1 VIIVPEETPLTEPY
15 WTAAKAGRLVVQECQ
30 ECGRS
35 WHPPQPSCPYCVSD
49 NYLWRQVAPCGS
61 VLSYTVVR
69 QAAHAA
75 VKESVPYIVAL
86 ITVEPG
92 ITVIC
97 NILQADPADVRIGA
111 EVELRLG
118 PTPAGIELVEAF
130 LVDLYDTW
138 TGRALTLDLTG
149 RHQGTL
155 SHASAVPSHQRVE
168 SSIPDGTV
176 SHHRA
181 EPDQAARREL
191 DNAAASVP
199 GTGADVGGTTVR
211 SR

>member
-1 VIIVPEETPLTEPY
+1 VIVIPEETPLTEPY
-15 WTAAKAGRLVVQECQ
+15 WAAAKAGRLVVQECQ

-35 WHPPQPSCPYCVSD
+35 WHPPQPSCPYCMSD
-49 NYLWRQVAPCGS
+49 NYLWRQVAPSGS

-97 NILQADPADVRIGA
+97 NILQADPADVRIGT

-118 PTPAGIELVEAF
+118 RTPGGIELVEAF
-130 LVDLYDTW
+130 LVDLCDPW
-138 TGRALTLDLTG
+138 TRALEVTPLPGGWMPASVGPRSVRDDGLDLDLTTQ
-149 RHQGTL
+149 RH
-155 SHASAVPSHQRVE
+155 S
-168 SSIPDGTV
+168 
-176 SHHRA
+176 
-181 EPDQAARREL
+181 RRRP
-191 DNAAASVP
+191 AFGS
-199 GTGADVGGTTVR
+199 VGGA
-211 SR
+211 